1 MNAQTADSAPADPQ
15 LRLRGLKS
23 SKTTDRKTAS
33 EIVREYLHEY
43 LCA

>member
-15 LRLRGLKS
+15 PLLRGLKL
-23 SKTTDRKTAS
+23 SKTTERKTAS